1 MADPIHLQ
9 LLDDVAARIIEL
21 NLEGIGQRVHV
32 VQIGD
37 DEAPIVAPEL
47 LPAALVCP
55 FGTEEIAREYN
66 ICDDINFPCFVIFLD
81 NANKDI
87 QDRAKLAQRL
97 GWRQLVRE
105 KMHRVGMLRTPAG
118 QGYEPV
124 CSFETIVDVSAWFDK
139 AKYASALRITAQ
151 AKKVPRT
158 RG

>member
-9 LLDDVAARIIEL
+9 ILDHAASRIIEL
-21 NLEGIGQRVHV
+21 NLEGIGDRVHV

-47 LPAALVCP
+47 LPAVLICP
-55 FGTEEIAREYN
+55 FGTEEIAHEYN
-66 ICDDINFPCFVIFLD
+66 NCDDINFPVFVIFLD
-81 NANKDI
+81 NANKDTENR
-87 QDRAKLAQRL
+87 QKLANRL
-97 GWRQLVRE
+97 GWRELVRA